1 MNRSSMTLSPRI
13 RTLLHQALHGA
24 HGKCRTTALT
34 SLINRG
40 WLHGPSGGYQ
50 LTAEG
55 RRIAEYC
62 ETIPPGVPVDLD
74 RMETAVAG

>member
-1 MNRSSMTLSPRI
+1 MNRSSTTLSPRI
-13 RTLLHQALHGA
+13 RTLLHQALHGT

-34 SLINRG
+34 DLINRG
-40 WLHGPSGGYQ
+40 WLHGPAGGYQ

-62 ETIPPGVPVDLD
+62 ETHPQDVPIDLM
-74 RMETAVAG
+74 RMEAVAN